1 MRVFENVGEIIGNT
15 PLVKLNKLSLG
26 LKAEIVAKLE
36 FLNPSGSI
44 KDRTA
49 LGLLLSA
56 EEKGLISKG
65 ATVIEASSGNTGI
78 ALAMLCAT
86 RNYSL
91 ILIMPEGIREEKKR
105 LLKFLGARLVFTS
118 TMQEA
123 REKAKEISKQIPK
136 SFYTAQFENSA
147 NSQIHKS
154 TTAQEI
160 WRDTEGKVDIIVAGV
175 GTGGTISGL
184 AQGLKEK
191 KKEIKIVAVEPA
203 TFPHKI
209 EGIGAGF
216 TPPLLQKEL
225 VDEIVKVEEKDA
237 FLMMRRLAQEE
248 GILAGVS
255 SGAIVWASVEV
266 GKVEK
271 GKLIVAILPDGAQRY
286 LSI

>member
-123 REKAKEISKQIPK
+123 REKAKEISKQIPN
-136 SFYTAQFENSA
+136 SFFSAQFENSA